1 MKIIAVGDI
10 MPGGVL
16 SVTNTEFATEEV
28 RRILAKGD
36 LRVGNFECAVEV
48 SNPKGKKYEAGG
60 NTIFCRKE

>member
-48 SNPKGKKYEAGG
+48 SNPKGKK
-60 NTIFCRKE
+60 